1 MYETVY
7 LSLMSSMHFAKEI
20 ARLRSNFLYPALFL
34 LVAFLLPISATAQI
48 YKWVDQSGKTQYG
61 DRPPSERKESQLL
74 KVNPE
79 RQAAPASSTWEDND
93 REFRKRRIER
103 QMQAE
108 KETAPIA
115 AAQQICM
122 NARHALQMLDGKV
135 VFRLSDKGERVYME
149 DEERNAV
156 EKKAMQDI
164 ATYCRG

>member
-1 MYETVY
+1 MR
-7 LSLMSSMHFAKEI
+7 FAKEN
-20 ARLRSNFLYPALFL
+20 ASLRSKFLYPALFL
-34 LVAFLLPISATAQI
+34 LVSLLLPVSTTAQI
-48 YKWVDQSGKTQYG
+48 YKWVDQNGKTQYG
-61 DRPPSERKESQLL
+61 DRPPSERKEPQLL
-74 KVNPE
+74 KVNPD
-79 RQAAPASSTWEDND
+79 RQATTPTSTWEDND

-108 KETAPIA
+108 KEAAPVA

-135 VFRLSDKGERVYME
+135 VFRLNDKGERVYME

-164 ATYCRG
+164 ATYCRR